1 MQLRVVR
8 LIDSWLTLQEPVE
21 LARSPR
27 HLAETH
33 SLRNRPT
40 RDIEAQHA
48 DETLA
53 EKDKAIAQILTECSH
68 TLQEQLIGLSR
79 LKQKDFYRKPLHDV

>member
-1 MQLRVVR
+1 M
-8 LIDSWLTLQEPVE
+8 TLQEPVE

-33 SLRNRPT
+33 SLRNHFT
-40 RDIEAQHA
+40 REIEAQLA

-53 EKDKAIAQILTECSH
+53 EKDKAMSQIVMECFRC
-68 TLQEQLIGLSR
+68 LQEQLIGLGR
-79 LKQKDFYRKPLHDV
+79 LKQKDFYRKPLRAI